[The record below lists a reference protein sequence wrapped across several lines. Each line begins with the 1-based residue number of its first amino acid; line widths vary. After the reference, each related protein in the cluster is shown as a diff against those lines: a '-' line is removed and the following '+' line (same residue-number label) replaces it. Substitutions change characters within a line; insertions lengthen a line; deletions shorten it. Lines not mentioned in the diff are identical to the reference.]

1 MTSKSGKYFKTGLG
15 IYPVKV
21 IVAHGEKQ
29 WGRFVKDYPDFEETD
44 EQREHAGAMT
54 VFGPCDEGV
63 MVLGFWFPEE
73 HLNQDQ
79 SRGAVMA
86 HEAAH
91 GAANIFELIG
101 EEQHAGEPFAYL
113 VGYLYQL
120 IEDHLEGADK

>member
-1 MTSKSGKYFKTGLG
+1 MTSKSGKYCKTGLG
-15 IYPVKV
+15 IYPVV
-21 IVAHGEKQ
+21 VVVAHGENQ
-29 WGRFVKDYPDFEETD
+29 WGRFVKDYTGFRETD

-54 VFGPCDEGV
+54 VFGQGEGGV

-73 HLNQDQ
+73 HLNEDQ
-79 SRGAVMA
+79 SRGAVIA

-113 VGYLYQL
+113 VGYLFQV
-120 IEDHLEGADK
+120 IEGHLEGADK